1 MVATLSAPPIC
12 DAGCPVGRGAHT
24 TFMSHTSFLSSEP
37 EEWKLGR
44 GLALSKRKAFP
55 TSLVVLL
62 LDHVACEVGVPE
74 GDALP
79 DLDLGGESVKERRQL
94 LVGQR
99 RWAVPGAGGR
109 D

>member
-1 MVATLSAPPIC
+1 MTRRAVVVRNATVLIK
-12 DAGCPVGRGAHT
+12 GEKKKW
-24 TFMSHTSFLSSEP
+24 FLSSEP
-37 EEWKLGR
+37 EERKLGR
-44 GLALSKRKAFP
+44 GLALSKRKAIP

>member
-1 MVATLSAPPIC
+1 MTRRAVEVGNATVLIK
-12 DAGCPVGRGAHT
+12 VKKKKW
-24 TFMSHTSFLSSEP
+24 FFSSEP
-37 EEWKLGR
+37 EERKLGR
-44 GLALSKRKAFP
+44 GLALSFP

-79 DLDLGGESVKERRQL
+79 DLDLGGESVKERCQL
-94 LVGQR
+94 LVGHW

>member
-1 MVATLSAPPIC
+1 MTRRAVEVGNATVLIK
-12 DAGCPVGRGAHT
+12 GEKKKW
-24 TFMSHTSFLSSEP
+24 FLSSEP
-37 EEWKLGR
+37 EERKLGR

-79 DLDLGGESVKERRQL
+79 DLDLPREVR
-94 LVGQR
+94 V
-99 RWAVPGAGGR
+99 
-109 D
+109 